1 MADKSLDAIISGGGN
16 KGLETATY
24 LAKYGGMDV
33 AIFERRHELGGG
45 WSSEEAPAPGFIS
58 DTHATTIGKFYQ
70 QVLDW
75 DFPDFTEKGA
85 QWVPYIVA
93 QGAIFREDHTCIT
106 IYGEK

>member
-1 MADKSLDAIISGGGN
+1 M
-16 KGLETATY
+16 
-24 LAKYGGMDV
+24 

-45 WSSEEAPAPGFIS
+45 WSSEEAPALGFIS